1 VTETVGCSVSLP
13 IMNIIEEH
21 RTEFRVGIHT
31 YCVEITALP
40 SGDESTSVPRVAV
53 LVGAAGPQGEP
64 VGEGRIE
71 VDAGVA
77 VTLASV
83 LADSLRSSAGIT
95 GPGRRRPGDRPAQQG
110 RPWSDELDAV
120 GDPVAGRGTVE
131 DIAAR
136 FERKPGGTRVRL
148 PRVGRDPEKQG
159 AYLPLP
165 PSRRPGAQ
173 AGDVG

>member
-1 VTETVGCSVSLP
+1 LP

-31 YCVEITALP
+31 YCVEVTALP
-40 SGDESTSVPRVAV
+40 SSDESTSVPRVAV

-110 RPWSDELDAV
+110 RPWSDELDAELETRWQ
-120 GDPVAGRGTVE
+120 AGEPSKT
-131 DIAAR
+131 
-136 FERKPGGTRVRL
+136 
-148 PRVGRDPEKQG
+148 
-159 AYLPLP
+159 
-165 PSRRPGAQ
+165 SRRGLNANLAGPGY
-173 AGDVG
+173 GCPGSGRS